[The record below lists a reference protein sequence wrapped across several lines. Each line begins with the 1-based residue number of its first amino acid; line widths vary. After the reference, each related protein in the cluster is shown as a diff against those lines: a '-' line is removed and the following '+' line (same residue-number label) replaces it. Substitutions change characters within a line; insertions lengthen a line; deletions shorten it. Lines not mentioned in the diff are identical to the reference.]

1 MATDADRF
9 NSPASGSCTEAQI
22 IRLNQFE
29 KVLESISDDKW
40 GQGMGSHLHELQPS
54 LTLASTSS
62 SLNDLDADVNNDITP
77 IRMDAEKG
85 NHAFVGRETNL
96 GECINVQKASMLFC
110 VSYICIT
117 ETGQTFTMQEPCRR
131 GCEHVTLQIMN
142 TRSIKKKLPYLMTF
156 ESVSCEVFSGERHE
170 IQAARDITFQS
181 FHRCQDRKLC
191 SHYLVEGDLPEKDV
205 RTPQTV
211 VCVCSDNL
219 EAWLNDCGW
228 ESRIRTEKATDDVP
242 DGPAQ
247 DGDERAL
254 VLLQDIMRK
263 DLADGFHIPDR
274 IPFGVLVGFLKLIER
289 LHLEGAYLEQCH
301 VWTNAILSEVS
312 NSFVRDAMA

>member
-1 MATDADRF
+1 MQTQIAFQIIHDSMREHAEALERINRENKLSRMAFAFSDEKGKPVKRPKGKRTDANAPYSKSKHSSRRSTKTKASAKNQQSQTKESSRAQGDLQVREQNGNPSEGHELVLRNNEVLIMATDADGF

-40 GQGMGSHLHELQPS
+40 GQGMGSHLHELQPSLTSTSS

-170 IQAARDITFQS
+170 IQAAPDIT
-181 FHRCQDRKLC
+181 L
-191 SHYLVEGDLPEKDV
+191 
-205 RTPQTV
+205 
-211 VCVCSDNL
+211 
-219 EAWLNDCGW
+219 
-228 ESRIRTEKATDDVP
+228 
-242 DGPAQ
+242 
-247 DGDERAL
+247 
-254 VLLQDIMRK
+254 
-263 DLADGFHIPDR
+263 
-274 IPFGVLVGFLKLIER
+274 
-289 LHLEGAYLEQCH
+289 
-301 VWTNAILSEVS
+301 
-312 NSFVRDAMA
+312 